1 MQSHAVGYLGSSE
14 ARKVQI
20 RVDFTGWW
28 SKQVNMWDRG
38 WMVIYIKC
46 TSDRRQPANRLV
58 GAKQVTMWM
67 NVDTVNALIISSDF
81 VARPFIRRSTVRVTH
96 ANFPNLAPVCL
107 LIIKQLRRL
116 GPLLLLKYFQVL
128 LLLLLHGPIVLLPL
142 YHKVH

>member
-1 MQSHAVGYLGSSE
+1 MQSHAVGYLGSRE
-14 ARKVQI
+14 ARKAQI

-28 SKQVNMWDRG
+28 SKQVNMWDWG

-67 NVDTVNALIISSDF
+67 NVDIVNALIILSDF
-81 VARPFIRRSTVRVTH
+81 VARPFIMAFNKITN

-116 GPLLLLKYFQVL
+116 GPLFLLKYFQVL